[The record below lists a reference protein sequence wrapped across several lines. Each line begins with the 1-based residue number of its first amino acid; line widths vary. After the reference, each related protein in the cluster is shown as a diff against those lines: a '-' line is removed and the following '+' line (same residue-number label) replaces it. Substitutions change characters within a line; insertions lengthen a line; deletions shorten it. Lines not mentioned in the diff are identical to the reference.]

1 MVFTKYVQVDCLNLR
16 MVAVKT
22 MLLSITEKN
31 ATRILIRLKDTNG
44 SSMEIFSVHVLLIKP
59 PFSTDNFIISL
70 DMPKV
75 ISIGS
80 HIFLN

>member
-1 MVFTKYVQVDCLNLR
+1 
-16 MVAVKT
+16 

-31 ATRILIRLKDTNG
+31 VTRILIHPKDMNG
-44 SSMEIFSVHVLLIKP
+44 SFMEIFSVHVLLIKP
-59 PFSTDNFIISL
+59 PFSTDNFIILL

-75 ISIGS
+75 ISIVS